1 MLDSILNNLRVISLP
16 TKTNFRGIDTREVAL
31 IEGSAGWGEF
41 SPFIEY
47 DEHESIPWLVSAIE
61 GATQPRAKA
70 SRKYIDINATLPAV
84 DSRAEVESVLS
95 WFPAATTVKIKV
107 GSGQEKDFARIKYV
121 TEILPEASLRLDVNG
136 GWGVEEALEF
146 IYGFYD
152 TFDEDLLQYIEQ
164 PCTTLD
170 ELRELKAACMVDV
183 KIAGDEVIR
192 KAADPFDVDLEDAVD
207 VLILKVA
214 PLGGIERSLALAKHH
229 RLPVV
234 VSSALESAVGIGHGI
249 RLAGALPNLDLACGL
264 ATGQL
269 LAADIAQIPI
279 EGGKMRVADVTPS
292 EASMIEF
299 EASAER
305 TQWWQDRVRTTW
317 SAGANE
323 VISEMGWQW

>member
-1 MLDSILNNLRVISLP
+1 MLDSILKNLRVISLP
-16 TKTNFRGIDTREVAL
+16 MKTDFRGINTREVAL

-47 DEHESIPWLVSAIE
+47 DEHESIPWLISAIE

-70 SRKYIDINATLPAV
+70 TRKYIDINATLPAV
-84 DSRAEVESVLS
+84 DSRAEVESILS
-95 WFPAATTVKIKV
+95 WYPGVSTVKIKV
-107 GSGQEKDFARIKYV
+107 GSGAEKDLARIKYV
-121 TEILPEASLRLDVNG
+121 NEILPQASLRLDVNG
-136 GWGVEEALEF
+136 NWGVEEALEF
-146 IYGFYD
+146 IYSFYD
-152 TFDEDLLQYIEQ
+152 SFDEDLLQYIEQ
-164 PCTTLD
+164 PCTTLE
-170 ELRELKAACMVDV
+170 ELRELKTACMVPV

-192 KAADPFDVDLEDAVD
+192 KAADPFDLDLEDAVD
-207 VLILKVA
+207 ILILKVA

-249 RLAGALPNLDLACGL
+249 RLAGALPALDLACGL

-299 EASAER
+299 EATAER
-305 TQWWQDRVRTTW
+305 TQWWQDRVRNTW
-317 SAGANE
+317 NAGASE
-323 VISEMGWQW
+323 IIGEMGWTW

>member
-16 TKTNFRGIDTREVAL
+16 MKTDFRGINTREVAL

-61 GATQPRAKA
+61 GAIQPRAKA
-70 SRKYIDINATLPAV
+70 VRKYIDINAILPAV
-84 DSRAEVESVLS
+84 DSRAEVESILS
-95 WFPAATTVKIKV
+95 WFPGAETVKIKV

-121 TEILPEASLRLDVNG
+121 NEILPEASLRLDVNG
-136 GWGVEEALEF
+136 SWGVEEALEF

-152 TFDEDLLQYIEQ
+152 SFDEDLLQYIEQ
-164 PCTTLD
+164 PCTTLE

-192 KAADPFDVDLEDAVD
+192 KAADPFDLDLEDAVD

-234 VSSALESAVGIGHGI
+234 VSSALESAVGINYGLQ
-249 RLAGALPNLDLACGL
+249 LAASFEEIFLDCGL
-264 ATGQL
+264 GTGSL
-269 LAADIAQIPI
+269 LKADVANIPI
-279 EGGKMRVADVTPS
+279 VDGEITLGN
-292 EASMIEF
+292 IEPDF
-299 EASAER
+299 TGLEVSPER
-305 TQWWQDRVRTTW
+305 YQWWKNRVLATT
-317 SAGANE
+317 
-323 VISEMGWQW
+323 EMMK

>member
-16 TKTNFRGIDTREVAL
+16 TKTNFRGINTREVAL

-70 SRKYIDINATLPAV
+70 NRKYIDINATLPAV

-95 WFPAATTVKIKV
+95 WFPGATTVKIKV

-121 TEILPEASLRLDVNG
+121 TELLPEASLRLDVNG

-207 VLILKVA
+207 ILILKVA

>member
-16 TKTNFRGIDTREVAL
+16 TKTDFRGINAREVAL
-31 IEGSAGWGEF
+31 IEGSSGWGEF

-47 DEHESIPWLVSAIE
+47 DEHESIPWLISAIE

-84 DSRAEVESVLS
+84 DSRAEVQSILS
-95 WFPAATTVKIKV
+95 WYPGASTVKIKV
-107 GSGQEKDFARIKYV
+107 GSGAEKDLTRIKYV
-121 TEILPEASLRLDVNG
+121 NEILPKASLRLDVNG
-136 GWGVEEALEF
+136 NWGVEEALEF
-146 IYGFYD
+146 IYSFYD
-152 TFDEDLLQYIEQ
+152 AFDEDLLQYIEQ
-164 PCTTLD
+164 PCTTLE
-170 ELRELKAACMVDV
+170 ELRELKAACMVPV

-192 KAADPFDVDLEDAVD
+192 KAADPFDLDLEDAVD
-207 VLILKVA
+207 ILILKVA
-214 PLGGIERSLALAKHH
+214 PLGGIERSLAIAKHH

-249 RLAGALPNLDLACGL
+249 RLAGALPTLDFACGL

-299 EASAER
+299 EASAQR
-305 TQWWQDRVRTTW
+305 TQWWQDRVRNTW
-317 SAGANE
+317 NAGASE
-323 VISEMGWQW
+323 IIGEMGWTW

>member
-16 TKTNFRGIDTREVAL
+16 TKTNFRGINTREVAL

-95 WFPAATTVKIKV
+95 WFPGATTVKIKV

-121 TEILPEASLRLDVNG
+121 TELLPEASLRLDVNG

-207 VLILKVA
+207 ILILKVA

>member
-1 MLDSILNNLRVISLP
+1 
-16 TKTNFRGIDTREVAL
+16 
-31 IEGSAGWGEF
+31 
-41 SPFIEY
+41 
-47 DEHESIPWLVSAIE
+47 
-61 GATQPRAKA
+61 
-70 SRKYIDINATLPAV
+70 
-84 DSRAEVESVLS
+84 
-95 WFPAATTVKIKV
+95 
-107 GSGQEKDFARIKYV
+107 
-121 TEILPEASLRLDVNG
+121 LPEASLRLDVNG
-136 GWGVEEALEF
+136 SWGVEEALEF

-152 TFDEDLLQYIEQ
+152 SFDEDLLQYIEQ
-164 PCTTLD
+164 PCTTLE

-192 KAADPFDVDLEDAVD
+192 KAADPFDLDLEDAVD

-249 RLAGALPNLDLACGL
+249 RLAGALPTLDFACGL

-269 LAADIAQIPI
+269 LAADIAQIPL

-305 TQWWQDRVRTTW
+305 TQWWQDRVRNTW

-323 VISEMGWQW
+323 VISEMGWHW

>member
-1 MLDSILNNLRVISLP
+1 MLDSILKNFRVISLP
-16 TKTNFRGIDTREVAL
+16 TKTDFRGINTREVAL

-47 DEHESIPWLVSAIE
+47 DEHETIPWLISAIE

-84 DSRAEVESVLS
+84 DSRAEVESILS
-95 WFPAATTVKIKV
+95 WYPGASTVKIKV
-107 GSGQEKDFARIKYV
+107 GSGQEKDLARIKYV
-121 TEILPEASLRLDVNG
+121 IEILPQASLRLDVNG
-136 GWGVEEALEF
+136 NWGVEEALEF
-146 IYGFYD
+146 IYSFYD
-152 TFDEDLLQYIEQ
+152 SFDEDLLQYIEQ
-164 PCTTLD
+164 PCTTLE
-170 ELRELKAACMVDV
+170 ELRELKAACMVPV

-192 KAADPFDVDLEDAVD
+192 KAADPFDLDLQDAVD
-207 VLILKVA
+207 ILILKVA

-249 RLAGALPNLDLACGL
+249 RLAGALPTLDLACGL

-305 TQWWQDRVRTTW
+305 TQWWQDRVRNTW
-317 SAGANE
+317 NAGASE
-323 VISEMGWQW
+323 IIGEMGWTW

>member
-16 TKTNFRGIDTREVAL
+16 TKTDFRGINTREVAL

-47 DEHESIPWLVSAIE
+47 DEHESIPWLISAIE
-61 GATQPRAKA
+61 GATQSRAKA

-84 DSRAEVESVLS
+84 DSRAEVQSILS
-95 WFPAATTVKIKV
+95 WYPGASTVKIKV
-107 GSGQEKDFARIKYV
+107 GSGAEKDLTRIKYV
-121 TEILPEASLRLDVNG
+121 NEILPKASLRLDVNG
-136 GWGVEEALEF
+136 NWGVEEALEF
-146 IYGFYD
+146 IYSFYD
-152 TFDEDLLQYIEQ
+152 AFDEDLLQYIEQ
-164 PCTTLD
+164 PCTTLE
-170 ELRELKAACMVDV
+170 ELRELKAACMVPV

-192 KAADPFDVDLEDAVD
+192 KAADPFDLDLEDAVD
-207 VLILKVA
+207 ILILKVA
-214 PLGGIERSLALAKHH
+214 PLGGIERSLAIAKHH

-249 RLAGALPNLDLACGL
+249 RLAGALPTLDFACGL

-299 EASAER
+299 EASAQR
-305 TQWWQDRVRTTW
+305 TQWWQDRVRNTW
-317 SAGANE
+317 NAGASE
-323 VISEMGWQW
+323 IIGEMGWTW

>member
-16 TKTNFRGIDTREVAL
+16 TKTNFRGINTREVAL

-70 SRKYIDINATLPAV
+70 SRKYIEINATLPAV
-84 DSRAEVESVLS
+84 GSRAEVESVLS
-95 WFPAATTVKIKV
+95 WFPGATTVKVKV

-164 PCTTLD
+164 PCTTLE

-305 TQWWQDRVRTTW
+305 TQWWQDRVRATW

>member
-16 TKTNFRGIDTREVAL
+16 TKTDFRGINAREVAL

-47 DEHESIPWLVSAIE
+47 DEHESIPWLISAIE

-84 DSRAEVESVLS
+84 DSRAEVQSILS
-95 WFPAATTVKIKV
+95 WYPGASTVKIKV
-107 GSGQEKDFARIKYV
+107 GSGAEKDLTRIKYV
-121 TEILPEASLRLDVNG
+121 NEILPKASLRLDVNG
-136 GWGVEEALEF
+136 NWGVEEALEF
-146 IYGFYD
+146 IYSFYD
-152 TFDEDLLQYIEQ
+152 AFDEDLLQYIEQ
-164 PCTTLD
+164 PCTTLE
-170 ELRELKAACMVDV
+170 ELRELKAACMVPV
-183 KIAGDEVIR
+183 KIAGDEIIR
-192 KAADPFDVDLEDAVD
+192 KAADPFDLDLEDAVD
-207 VLILKVA
+207 ILILKVA
-214 PLGGIERSLALAKHH
+214 PLGGIERSLAIAKHH

-249 RLAGALPNLDLACGL
+249 RLAGALPTLDFACGL

-299 EASAER
+299 EASAQR
-305 TQWWQDRVRTTW
+305 TQWWQDRVRNTW
-317 SAGANE
+317 NAGASE
-323 VISEMGWQW
+323 IIGEMGWTW

>member
-16 TKTNFRGIDTREVAL
+16 TKTDFRGINTREVAL

-47 DEHESIPWLVSAIE
+47 DEHESIPWLISAIE
-61 GATQPRAKA
+61 GATQPRAKV
-70 SRKYIDINATLPAV
+70 SRKYVDINATLPAV
-84 DSRAEVESVLS
+84 DSRAEVESILS
-95 WFPAATTVKIKV
+95 WYSGASTVKIKV
-107 GSGQEKDFARIKYV
+107 GTGAEKDLARIKYV
-121 TEILPEASLRLDVNG
+121 NEILPQASLRLDVNG
-136 GWGVEEALEF
+136 NWGVEEALEF
-146 IYGFYD
+146 IYSCYD

-164 PCTTLD
+164 PCTTLE
-170 ELRELKAACMVDV
+170 ELRELKAACMVPV

-192 KAADPFDVDLEDAVD
+192 KAADPFDLDLEEAVD
-207 VLILKVA
+207 ILILKVA

-249 RLAGALPNLDLACGL
+249 RLAGALPTLDFACGL

-305 TQWWQDRVRTTW
+305 TQWWQDRVRNTW
-317 SAGANE
+317 NTGASE
-323 VISEMGWQW
+323 IISEMGWTW

>member
-16 TKTNFRGIDTREVAL
+16 TKTDFRGINTREVAL

-47 DEHESIPWLVSAIE
+47 DEYESIPWLISAIE

-84 DSRAEVESVLS
+84 DSRAEVQSILS
-95 WFPAATTVKIKV
+95 WYPGASTVKIKV
-107 GSGQEKDFARIKYV
+107 GSGAEKDLTRIKYV
-121 TEILPEASLRLDVNG
+121 NEILPKASLRLDVNG
-136 GWGVEEALEF
+136 NWGVEEALEF
-146 IYGFYD
+146 IYSFYD
-152 TFDEDLLQYIEQ
+152 AFDEDLLQYIEQ
-164 PCTTLD
+164 PCTTLE
-170 ELRELKAACMVDV
+170 ELRELKAACMVPV
-183 KIAGDEVIR
+183 KIAGDEIIR
-192 KAADPFDVDLEDAVD
+192 KAADPFDLDLEDAVD
-207 VLILKVA
+207 ILILKVA
-214 PLGGIERSLALAKHH
+214 PLGGIERSLAIAKHH

-249 RLAGALPNLDLACGL
+249 RLAGALPTLDFACGL

-299 EASAER
+299 EASAQR
-305 TQWWQDRVRTTW
+305 TQWWQDRVRNTW
-317 SAGANE
+317 NAGASE
-323 VISEMGWQW
+323 IIGEMGWTW

>member
-1 MLDSILNNLRVISLP
+1 MLDSILNNLRVVSLS
-16 TKTNFRGIDTREVAL
+16 TRTDFRGINTREVAL

-47 DEHESIPWLVSAIE
+47 DENESIPWLISAIE

-70 SRKYIDINATLPAV
+70 TRKYVDINATLPAV
-84 DSRAEVESVLS
+84 DSRAEVENILS
-95 WFPAATTVKIKV
+95 WYPGATTVKIKV
-107 GSGQEKDFARIKYV
+107 GSGAEKDLARIKFAN
-121 TEILPEASLRLDVNG
+121 EILPNAALRLDVNG
-136 GWGVEEALEF
+136 AWGVEEALEF

-152 TFDEDLLQYIEQ
+152 SFDEDLLQYIEQ
-164 PCTTLD
+164 PCATLD
-170 ELRELKAACMVDV
+170 ELRELKAACMVPV

-192 KAADPFDVDLEDAVD
+192 KAEDPFDLDLEDAVD
-207 VLILKVA
+207 ILVLKVA
-214 PLGGIERSLALAKHH
+214 PLGGIERSLALAAHH

-249 RLAGALPNLDLACGL
+249 RLAGALPTLDFACGL

-269 LAADIAQIPI
+269 LASDIANIPI

-292 EASMIEF
+292 EAAMIEF

-305 TQWWQDRVRTTW
+305 TQWWQDRVRKTW
-317 SAGANE
+317 SAGADE
-323 VISEMGWQW
+323 IISEMGWHW

>member
-16 TKTNFRGIDTREVAL
+16 TKTNFRGINTREVAL

-70 SRKYIDINATLPAV
+70 NRKYIDINATLPAV

-95 WFPAATTVKIKV
+95 WFPGATTVKIKV

-121 TEILPEASLRLDVNG
+121 TELLPEASLRLDVNG

-207 VLILKVA
+207 ILILKVA

-317 SAGANE
+317 GAGANE

>member
-16 TKTNFRGIDTREVAL
+16 MKTDFRGINTREVAL

-47 DEHESIPWLVSAIE
+47 DEHESIPWLISAIE

-70 SRKYIDINATLPAV
+70 VRKYIDINATLPAV
-84 DSRAEVESVLS
+84 DSRAEVESILS
-95 WFPAATTVKIKV
+95 WFPAAETVKIKV

-121 TEILPEASLRLDVNG
+121 NEILPEASLRLDVNG
-136 GWGVEEALEF
+136 SWGVEEALEF

-152 TFDEDLLQYIEQ
+152 SFDEDLLQYIEQ
-164 PCTTLD
+164 PCTTLE

-192 KAADPFDVDLEDAVD
+192 KAADPFDLDLEDAVD

-249 RLAGALPNLDLACGL
+249 RLAGALPSLDFACGL

-269 LAADIAQIPI
+269 LAADIAQIPL

-305 TQWWQDRVRTTW
+305 TQWWQDRVRNTW